1 MTKGWHG
8 KKQAHSLASK
18 GIKSKYQYNSNG
30 KYKLAV
36 GLPDY
41 TRERV
46 KHITDLSDGK
56 EWIAELKMLKSDI
69 IIDDIQISES
79 LDQSF
84 LHWNVGDEETDVG
97 YIHYHPP
104 ELIPEFSA
112 QDFVLAINVHEM
124 RENKEKY
131 PYTLMGLVYPE
142 KDELKIV
149 IYGINP
155 KSGRKS
161 DFEGKMVVE
170 SDLKEVLDEMVENKE
185 LIKMRDINARED

>member
-8 KKQAHSLASK
+8 KRQAHSLASK
-18 GIKSKYQYNSNG
+18 GIKSKYQYNSSG
-30 KYKLAV
+30 KPKLTV

-56 EWIAELKMLKSDI
+56 EWIAELKLLKEDI

-84 LHWNVGDEETDVG
+84 LHWNDGDEETDVG

-124 RENKEKY
+124 RKNKEKY

-142 KDELKIV
+142 KDKLKIV

-155 KSGRKS
+155 KKGRKS

-170 SDLKEVLDEMVENKE
+170 SDLKDVLDEMVENKE
-185 LIKMRDINARED
+185 LLKMRDINERED